1 MIREEREVVIQ
12 FSLIP
17 MDVQMPSTVGEREE
31 DYHAGDI
38 TREGLEELRHKSFLS
53 DSVFNIGMRHGTNMA
68 EYLARM
74 ITGDRELRIEK
85 VLTQYGIENLGH
97 SVRMDALAVDSKGRM
112 IDFEMQMERGKGK
125 GRRMRVYESSF
136 NLAFLAK
143 GSPYSCLPSFT
154 MIWLY
159 GEDPHGRGRAVYTSQ
174 WKDQDNMVTDESVVR
189 HEVNTRYSGEDE
201 MGRMMYNIRCEEY
214 DEMNDDP
221 LKETMDYIKNTKEGM
236 MEYTSDYA
244 RWKREGEEKG
254 RAEGREEGRESTIE
268 TLLRDKLVSPE
279 QIAKSFNMSLS
290 EVYRIAESINY

>member
-1 MIREEREVVIQ
+1 MMREEREVVIQ

-17 MDVQMPSTVGEREE
+17 MGVMPSSLCEREE

-38 TREGLEELRHKSFLS
+38 TRDGLEELRHKSFLS
-53 DSVFNIGMRHGTNMA
+53 DSVFNIGMRHGTKMA
-68 EYLARM
+68 EYLARK
-74 ITGDRELRIEK
+74 ITGDESIRIEK
-85 VLTQYGIENLGH
+85 VITQYGIENLGH

-112 IDFEMQMERGKGK
+112 IDFEMQMERDKDIS
-125 GRRMRVYESSF
+125 RRMRMYESSF
-136 NLAFLAK
+136 NLAFLAN
-143 GSPYSCLPSFT
+143 GSLYSCLPSFT

-174 WKDQDNMVTDESVVR
+174 WKDQENMVTDESVVR
-189 HEVNTRYSGEDE
+189 HEVNTRYAGEDE

-214 DEMNDDP
+214 DKMNEDP

-254 RAEGREEGRESTIE
+254 RAEGRESTIE
-268 TLLRDKLVSPE
+268 TLLKKGALTAS
-279 QIAKSFNMSLS
+279 QIAEYLDIPLS
-290 EVYRIAESINY
+290 EVYRIAENISY

>member
-1 MIREEREVVIQ
+1 MMREEREVVMQ

-17 MDVQMPSTVGEREE
+17 RDVQMPSSLGESGAE
-31 DYHAGDI
+31 YHAGDI
-38 TREGLEELRHKSFLS
+38 TREVLEELRHKSFLS
-53 DSVFNIGMRHGTNMA
+53 DSVFNIGMRHGTKMA
-68 EYLARM
+68 EHLARM
-74 ITGDRELRIEK
+74 ITGDKELRIEK

-97 SVRMDALAVDSKGRM
+97 SVRMDTLAVDSKGRM
-112 IDFEMQMERGKGK
+112 IDFEMQMEREKEI
-125 GRRMRVYESSF
+125 GRRMRMYESSF

-174 WKDQDNMVTDESVVR
+174 WKDQENMVTDESVVR
-189 HEVNTRYSGEDE
+189 HEVNTRYAGEDE

-214 DEMNDDP
+214 DKMNDDP

-254 RAEGREEGRESTIE
+254 RAEGREEY
-268 TLLRDKLVSPE
+268 D
-279 QIAKSFNMSLS
+279 
-290 EVYRIAESINY
+290 

>member
-1 MIREEREVVIQ
+1 MMREEREVVIQ

-17 MDVQMPSTVGEREE
+17 IDDPMPSSLGESGG
-31 DYHAGDI
+31 DYYAGDI
-38 TREGLEELRHKSFLS
+38 TKDGLEELRHKSFLS
-53 DSVFNIGMRHGTNMA
+53 DSVFNIGMRHGTKMA

-74 ITGDRELRIEK
+74 ITGDRNLRIEK

-97 SVRMDALAVDSKGRM
+97 SVRMDALALDSKGRM
-112 IDFEMQMERGKGK
+112 IDFEMQMKREKEI
-125 GRRMRVYESSF
+125 GRRMRLYESSF

-143 GSPYSCLPSFT
+143 GSSYSSLPSFT

-174 WKDQDNMVTDESVVR
+174 WKDQDNIITDESVVR
-189 HEVNTRYSGEDE
+189 HEVNTRYAGEDE
-201 MGRMMYNIRCEEY
+201 MGKMMYNIRCEEY
-214 DEMNDDP
+214 AEMKDDP

-254 RAEGREEGRESTIE
+254 RESTIE
-268 TLLRDKLVSPE
+268 TLLKKGALTAS
-279 QIAKSFNMSLS
+279 QIAEYLDIPLS
-290 EVYRIAESINY
+290 EVCRIAESINS

>member
-1 MIREEREVVIQ
+1 MMREEREVVIQ

-17 MDVQMPSTVGEREE
+17 MGVMPSSLCESGVE
-31 DYHAGDI
+31 YHAGDI
-38 TREGLEELRHKSFLS
+38 TRDGLEELRHKSFLS
-53 DSVFNIGMRHGTNMA
+53 DSVFNIGMRHGTKMA

-112 IDFEMQMERGKGK
+112 IDFEMQMERDKDIN
-125 GRRMRVYESSF
+125 RRMRMYESSF

-143 GSPYSCLPSFT
+143 GSLYSCLPSFT

-174 WKDQDNMVTDESVVR
+174 WKDQENMVTDESVVR
-189 HEVNTRYSGEDE
+189 HEVNTRYTGEDE

-214 DEMNDDP
+214 DKMNDDP

-254 RAEGREEGRESTIE
+254 RAEGRESTIE
-268 TLLRDKLVSPE
+268 TLLRDKLVTPE

-290 EVYRIAESINY
+290 EVCRIAENIDY

>member
-1 MIREEREVVIQ
+1 MMREEREVVIQ

-17 MDVQMPSTVGEREE
+17 MGVMPSSLCESGAE
-31 DYHAGDI
+31 YHAGDI
-38 TREGLEELRHKSFLS
+38 TKEGLEELRHKSFLS
-53 DSVFNIGMRHGTNMA
+53 DSVFNIGMRHGTKMA
-68 EYLARM
+68 EHLARM
-74 ITGDRELRIEK
+74 ITGDKELRIEK

-112 IDFEMQMERGKGK
+112 IDFEMQMEREKEI

-159 GEDPHGRGRAVYTSQ
+159 CEDPHGRGRAVYTSQ
-174 WKDQDNMVTDESVVR
+174 WKDKDNMVTDESVVR
-189 HEVNTRYSGEDE
+189 HEVNTRYTGEDE

-214 DEMNDDP
+214 DKMNEDP

-254 RAEGREEGRESTIE
+254 RAEGRESTIE
-268 TLLRDKLVSPE
+268 TLLRDKLVTPE

>member
-1 MIREEREVVIQ
+1 MMREEREVVIQ

-17 MDVQMPSTVGEREE
+17 MGVMPSSLCEREE

-38 TREGLEELRHKSFLS
+38 TRDGLEELRHKSFLS
-53 DSVFNIGMRHGTNMA
+53 DSVFNIGMRHGTKMA
-68 EYLARM
+68 EYLARK
-74 ITGDRELRIEK
+74 ITGDESIRIEK
-85 VLTQYGIENLGH
+85 VITQYGIENLGH

-112 IDFEMQMERGKGK
+112 IDFEMQMERDKDIS
-125 GRRMRVYESSF
+125 RRMRMYESSF

-174 WKDQDNMVTDESVVR
+174 WKDQENMVTDESVVR
-189 HEVNTRYSGEDE
+189 HEVNTRYAGEDE

-214 DEMNDDP
+214 DKMNEDP

-254 RAEGREEGRESTIE
+254 RAEGRESTIE
-268 TLLRDKLVSPE
+268 TLLRDKLVTPE

>member
-1 MIREEREVVIQ
+1 MMREEREVVMQ

-17 MDVQMPSTVGEREE
+17 RDVQMPSSLGESGAE
-31 DYHAGDI
+31 YHAGDI
-38 TREGLEELRHKSFLS
+38 TREVLEELRHKSFLS
-53 DSVFNIGMRHGTNMA
+53 DSVFNIGMRHGTKMA
-68 EYLARM
+68 EHLARM
-74 ITGDRELRIEK
+74 ITGDKELRIEK

-112 IDFEMQMERGKGK
+112 IDFEMQMEREKEI
-125 GRRMRVYESSF
+125 GRRMRMYESSF

-174 WKDQDNMVTDESVVR
+174 WKDQENMVTDESVVR
-189 HEVNTRYSGEDE
+189 HEVNTRYAGEDE

-214 DEMNDDP
+214 DKMDP

-254 RAEGREEGRESTIE
+254 SAEGRESTIE
-268 TLLRDKLVSPE
+268 TLLKKGALTAS
-279 QIAKSFNMSLS
+279 QIAECLDIPLS
-290 EVYRIAESINY
+290 EVDRIAENISC

>member
-1 MIREEREVVIQ
+1 MMREEREVVIQ

-17 MDVQMPSTVGEREE
+17 RNVQMPSSLGESGAE
-31 DYHAGDI
+31 YHAGDI
-38 TREGLEELRHKSFLS
+38 TRDGLEELRHKSFLS
-53 DSVFNIGMRHGTNMA
+53 DSVFNIGMRHGTKMA

-112 IDFEMQMERGKGK
+112 IDFEMQMERDKDIN
-125 GRRMRVYESSF
+125 RRMRMYESSF

-143 GSPYSCLPSFT
+143 GSLYSCLPSFT

-174 WKDQDNMVTDESVVR
+174 WKDQENMVTDESVVR
-189 HEVNTRYSGEDE
+189 HEVNTRYAGEDE

-214 DEMNDDP
+214 DKMNDDR
-221 LKETMDYIKNTKEGM
+221 TT
-236 MEYTSDYA
+236 
-244 RWKREGEEKG
+244 
-254 RAEGREEGRESTIE
+254 
-268 TLLRDKLVSPE
+268 
-279 QIAKSFNMSLS
+279 
-290 EVYRIAESINY
+290 

>member
-1 MIREEREVVIQ
+1 MMREEREVVIQ

-17 MDVQMPSTVGEREE
+17 MGVMPSSLCESGAE
-31 DYHAGDI
+31 YHAGDI
-38 TREGLEELRHKSFLS
+38 TRDGLEELRHKSFLS
-53 DSVFNIGMRHGTNMA
+53 DSVFNIGMRHGTKMA

-74 ITGDRELRIEK
+74 ITGDKELRIEK

-112 IDFEMQMERGKGK
+112 IDFEMQMERDKDIN
-125 GRRMRVYESSF
+125 RRMRMYESSF

-143 GSPYSCLPSFT
+143 GSHYSCLPSFT
-154 MIWLY
+154 MICLY

-174 WKDQDNMVTDESVVR
+174 WKDQENMVTDESVVR
-189 HEVNTRYSGEDE
+189 HEVNTRYAGEDE

-214 DEMNDDP
+214 DKMNEDP

-268 TLLRDKLVSPE
+268 TLLKKGALTAS
-279 QIAKSFNMSLS
+279 QIAEYLDIPLS
-290 EVYRIAESINY
+290 EVDRIAENISY